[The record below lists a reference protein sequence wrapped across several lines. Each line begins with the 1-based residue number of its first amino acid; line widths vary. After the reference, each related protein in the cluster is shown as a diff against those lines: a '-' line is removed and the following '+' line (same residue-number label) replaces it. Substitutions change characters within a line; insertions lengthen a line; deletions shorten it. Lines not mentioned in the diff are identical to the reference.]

1 MYSIFFLLF
10 CQLCFQYFG
19 NELTLAYAKSFVKK
33 LDVNDDPAVNINN
46 ENTEPIIGVL
56 SQEISKLIASKF
68 PERNYKS
75 YIAASYVKFVESS
88 GGRVVPIWIG
98 QPREYYED
106 IMTKINGVLLPGG
119 ATYFNQ
125 SNGYHDAG
133 RYIYEIAI
141 EMNDKGIHFPLWGT
155 CLGFELLV
163 YLSAQPNEP
172 RTHCSSRAQA
182 LPLEFEKDYDK
193 SRLFA
198 NASADVIHI
207 LKTYP
212 VTANFH
218 LYCLTQET
226 FAAMKLN
233 EIWRVMSLNHD
244 WNGTEF
250 ISTIEH
256 LRYPFYGTQFHPE
269 KNLFEFV
276 KKRNITHTS
285 LAIRASQYFGNFMV
299 NEARRNHQYFANRT
313 EEANKLIYNYNP
325 INTGILG
332 SSFQQQYLFDD
343 EDNASDTVD
352 RLNKSLI
359 IFSIT
364 SAYTALNLSRE
375 VWL

>member
-1 MYSIFFLLF
+1 MAMNSIYFLLI
-10 CQLCFQYFG
+10 CQLCVQRFD
-19 NELTLAYAKSFVKK
+19 NELKVANAKSIIKK
-33 LDVNDDPAVNINN
+33 FDVNDDPTVNINN
-46 ENTEPIIGVL
+46 ENTTPIIGVL
-56 SQEISKLIASKF
+56 TQEISKLIANKF
-68 PERNYKS
+68 PEENYNS
-75 YIAASYVKFVESS
+75 YIAASYVKFIESS

-106 IMTKINGVLLPGG
+106 IMKKINGVLLPGG
-119 ATYFNQ
+119 STYFNQ

-133 RYIYEIAI
+133 RHIYNIAI
-141 EMNDKGIHFPLWGT
+141 EMNDNGIHFPLWGT

-163 YLSAQPNEP
+163 YLSANSIEP
-172 RTHCSSRAQA
+172 RTYCSSRAQA
-182 LPLEFEKDYDK
+182 LPLEFQEGYEK

-198 NASADVIHI
+198 NASADIIHI

-218 LYCLTQET
+218 LYCFTQET

-244 WNGTEF
+244 WDGLEF
-250 ISTIEH
+250 ISTTEH
-256 LRYPFYGTQFHPE
+256 LRYPFYGIQFHPE

-276 KKRNITHTS
+276 KNRNITHTS
-285 LAIRASQYFGNFMV
+285 LAIRTSQYFGNFMV
-299 NEARRNHQYFANRT
+299 NEARHNHQYFANRT

-332 SSFQQQYLFDD
+332 SSFQQQYLFNDKHYAT
-343 EDNASDTVD
+343 NTVN
-352 RLNKSLI
+352 RINKNVI

-364 SAYTALNLSRE
+364 CIYATLNLS
-375 VWL
+375 